1 MRQILVRQS
10 IALIIGTVTSSI
22 AFAQQPPATPPRP
35 APSRAAVPAPEQRR
49 QVGLPADRQE
59 MRGRGAPGGRGGQFG
74 RGGGASGML
83 ISMKGQLELTDDQI
97 KKLEALRNAPRPK
110 RNEAELLRARAD
122 MVEAMEGDGDL
133 VKARAAMDK
142 MSGLRNN
149 EQIARIKERQD
160 VRNVLT
166 AVQKTRLDNMRGA
179 MRGMR
184 AERMR
189 GSMRDGRKS
198 RMQQPMRGAPDRRGP
213 GMEGSMPDRMQMGP
227 GMGRGQDF
235 APGGRRGRGVEQD
248 VQIDTM
254 SPMLPLDSLNSR

>member
-1 MRQILVRQS
+1 
-10 IALIIGTVTSSI
+10 
-22 AFAQQPPATPPRP
+22 
-35 APSRAAVPAPEQRR
+35 
-49 QVGLPADRQE
+49 
-59 MRGRGAPGGRGGQFG
+59 
-74 RGGGASGML
+74 ML